1 VAAWGHHAL
10 GLLDLVA
17 GRGAEALG
25 HLQAMR
31 RPTASTGIVLA
42 AVPDLVEA
50 AARAGE
56 PARAAEPLAQFHAWA
71 ATTNAPELQALA
83 ARCRA
88 LLATGDT
95 ATAEFETALELHTL
109 TNRPTDQART
119 QLLVGEHLRRA
130 RRRADARRHLRAA
143 VESFARLDAA
153 AWAERARAELRA
165 AGEAIPR
172 PAPNRLAALTPQ
184 ELRIAA
190 AVSEGASNRQ
200 IAAQLFLS
208 PRTVDYHLRKVFQK
222 TGITSRA
229 ELVRLVLAEHDV

>member
-1 VAAWGHHAL
+1 MA
-10 GLLDLVA
+10 
-17 GRGAEALG
+17 
-25 HLQAMR
+25 
-31 RPTASTGIVLA
+31 
-42 AVPDLVEA
+42 DLVEA

-71 ATTNAPELQALA
+71 STTNAPELQALA

-109 TNRPTDQART
+109 TNRATDQART

-130 RRRADARRHLRAA
+130 RGADARRHLRAA
-143 VESFARLDAA
+143 VETFARLDAA

-165 AGEAIPR
+165 AAEAIPR

-229 ELVRLVLAEHDV
+229 ELVRLVLAEHDA

>member
-1 VAAWGHHAL
+1 
-10 GLLDLVA
+10 
-17 GRGAEALG
+17 
-25 HLQAMR
+25 
-31 RPTASTGIVLA
+31 VLA
-42 AVPDLVEA
+42 AVADLVEA

-71 ATTNAPELQALA
+71 STTNAPELQALA

-109 TNRPTDQART
+109 TNRATDQART

-130 RRRADARRHLRAA
+130 RRADARRHLRAA
-143 VESFARLDAA
+143 VETFARLDAA

-190 AVSEGASNRQ
+190 AVKRGRLQPSDRRPALPQPSNGRLPPAQGVPEDRDHLTRRARPARPRRTRRLTDDSQSCREG
-200 IAAQLFLS
+200 
-208 PRTVDYHLRKVFQK
+208 
-222 TGITSRA
+222 
-229 ELVRLVLAEHDV
+229 

>member
-1 VAAWGHHAL
+1 MCWEAEGTGAGP
-10 GLLDLVA
+10 
-17 GRGAEALG
+17 GRGRG
-25 HLQAMR
+25 SGR
-31 RPTASTGIVLA
+31 
-42 AVPDLVEA
+42 
-50 AARAGE
+50 RAG
-56 PARAAEPLAQFHAWA
+56 AGCRAAGPVPRLGRDDQRTGA
-71 ATTNAPELQALA
+71 AGLA

-95 ATAEFETALELHTL
+95 ATAEFQTALELHTL

-130 RRRADARRHLRAA
+130 RRRADARR
-143 VESFARLDAA
+143 
-153 AWAERARAELRA
+153 RA
-165 AGEAIPR
+165 AGEATPR
-172 PAPNRLAALTPQ
+172 PAPNRLAALTSQ

-190 AVSEGASNRQ
+190 AVSGGASNRQ

-229 ELVRLVLAEHDV
+229 DLVRLVLAEHDA